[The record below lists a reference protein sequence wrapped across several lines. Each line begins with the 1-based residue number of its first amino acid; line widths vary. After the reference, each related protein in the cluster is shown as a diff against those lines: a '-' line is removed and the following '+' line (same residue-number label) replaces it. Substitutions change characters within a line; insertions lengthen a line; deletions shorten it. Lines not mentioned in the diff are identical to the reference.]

1 MRQWKWL
8 NVSEAATGG
17 VLHDK
22 VFLEITQNSQETPV
36 PESFFNVFSC
46 EFCKFPKNT
55 SGRLLLMLE
64 NKATKLLDYLQK
76 RWIGKLENF
85 TEESNAQIR
94 KLLIGAIFEIRN
106 TENIQNQFI
115 GLYSSTIIQTS
126 RYLEILYVVGIC
138 EQRTLLSGPICAYC

>member
-1 MRQWKWL
+1 MFQKQPPEVFCMIRCSWK
-8 NVSEAATGG
+8 
-17 VLHDK
+17 LHK
-22 VFLEITQNSQETPV
+22 IHRKHLCQSLFLMCFPVNFANFLRTPLDDC
-36 PESFFNVFSC
+36 FSC
-46 EFCKFPKNT
+46 F
-55 SGRLLLMLE
+55 E

-115 GLYSSTIIQTS
+115 GLYSFTIIQTS

>member
-1 MRQWKWL
+1 MFQKQPPEVFCMIRCSWK
-8 NVSEAATGG
+8 
-17 VLHDK
+17 LHK
-22 VFLEITQNSQETPV
+22 IHRKHLCQ
-36 PESFFNVFSC
+36 SFFNVFSC

-115 GLYSSTIIQTS
+115 GLYSFTIIQTS